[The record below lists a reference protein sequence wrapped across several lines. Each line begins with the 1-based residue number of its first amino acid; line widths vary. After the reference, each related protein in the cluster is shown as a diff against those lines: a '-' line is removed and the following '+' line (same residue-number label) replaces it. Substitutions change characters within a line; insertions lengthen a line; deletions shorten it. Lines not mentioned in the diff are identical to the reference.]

1 MMSRTVVAWTLLL
14 LAGCEEPAAPGS
26 PPTPFERDLQDA
38 LIACTLCHNPSTK
51 EAGLD
56 LSDPWALV
64 GVRSTQA
71 NMDLIVPGNHI
82 ESYLWHKV
90 NGTQGISGGMGQR
103 MPAEQPWSEEAIGT
117 LGVWIDL
124 GLPE

>member
-1 MMSRTVVAWTLLL
+1 MSRLFVAWTLILL
-14 LAGCEEPAAPGS
+14 YGCEEPAVPVD

-38 LIACTLCHNPSTK
+38 FIGCTLCHNPSTK

-71 NMDLIVPGNHI
+71 NMDLLVPGNHT

-90 NGTQGISGGMGQR
+90 NGTQGIAGGMGQR
-103 MPAEQPWSEEAIGT
+103 MPTDQPWSEETIGT

>member
-1 MMSRTVVAWTLLL
+1 MMSRTVVAWTLILL
-14 LAGCEEPAAPGS
+14 SGCEEPAAPDV

-71 NMDLIVPGNHI
+71 NMDLLAPGNHT

-90 NGTQGISGGMGQR
+90 NGTQGIAGGMGQR
-103 MPAEQPWSEEAIGT
+103 MPAEQPWSEEDIAT

>member
-1 MMSRTVVAWTLLL
+1 MMHRIWLGIVLFILC
-14 LAGCEEPAAPGS
+14 GCEEPAAPES
-26 PPTPFERDLQDA
+26 PPSPFERDLQDA
-38 LIACTLCHNPSTK
+38 LIACSLCHNPSAK
-51 EAGLD
+51 EGGLD

-71 NMDLIVPGNHI
+71 NMELLMPGNHM

-90 NGTQGISGGMGQR
+90 NGTQGIAGGMGQG
-103 MPAEQPWSEEAIGT
+103 MPAEESWNQDQIDLLAR
-117 LGVWIDL
+117 WIDL

>member
-1 MMSRTVVAWTLLL
+1 MMHHLVVAWAALILF
-14 LAGCEEPAAPGS
+14 GCNAPVAPTS
-26 PPTPFERDLQDA
+26 PPTPFEQDLQDA

-56 LSDPWALV
+56 LSDPWTLV

-71 NMDLIVPGNHI
+71 DMDLIVPGNHI

-90 NGTQGISGGMGQR
+90 NGTQGIAGGMGQR
-103 MPAEQPWSEEAIGT
+103 MPSNQPWGEETIGT